1 MWAAASLQ
9 KRGRSSLL
17 PVAGSTW
24 SRPALLAAAPIALA
38 QFWGPGSIP
47 RVLEIWESSGLRF
60 CHSGAAVNSLLE
72 ASLYL
77 DVLRSPF
84 LGIGSPPQVSLSF
97 KN

>member
-24 SRPALLAAAPIALA
+24 SRPALLVAAPIALA
-38 QFWGPGSIP
+38 QFWGPGSSL
-47 RVLEIWESSGLRF
+47 LEIWESSGLRF
-60 CHSGAAVNSLLE
+60 CHSDAAVNSLLE